1 MKEAPLS
8 CQDPVAL
15 RELYLSTRRR
25 TETLTSTLYP
35 EDFVVQTME
44 CMSPPRW
51 HLGHTCWFFE
61 MAFAQVWPAYQ
72 PFRSEFHWYFN
83 SYYDRFGRR
92 IERTLR
98 GTRSRPTVDETLLYR
113 RFVDEAVC
121 LYLDG
126 APGVST
132 TAEGLELIRL
142 GIEHEIQHQE
152 LLVYDIKNLL
162 LDTFVVPPQLL
173 GGRNRSPTTRES
185 QRVSNRSE
193 SKPSPERGP
202 DRFVSFDAGVFEM
215 GSRAPDQSLF
225 CFDNE
230 TPRHRVFNEH
240 FLMATTPVT
249 CAAFAAFI
257 RDGGYEKSQ
266 LWLADGWNF
275 IQREKIRHPLYWEE
289 DEGEY
294 FVRDFF
300 GRHPVSECGDEP
312 VCHVS
317 YYEATAFARWAGAR
331 LPTES
336 EWEQASCSGVQG
348 ALSGQ
353 EIAACIRGSNTLD
366 AGYWR
371 TVAVQELEYGRLPTG
386 LSHFFG
392 NVWEWTSSDYAPYP
406 KYQPTFVE
414 YNDKWMCNQRVLRG
428 GSFATWGAHLR
439 HTYRNFFYPHERWM
453 LSGFRLAKSPA

>member
-1 MKEAPLS
+1 MNEPLHFR
-8 CQDPVAL
+8 QDPAAL
-15 RELYLSTRRR
+15 RDLYLSTRRR

-61 MAFAQVWPAYQ
+61 MAFAQVWPAYK
-72 PFRSEFHWYFN
+72 PFRAEFHWYFN

-92 IERTLR
+92 IERPLR
-98 GTRSRPTVDETLLYR
+98 GTRSRPTVNETLSYR
-113 RFVDEAVC
+113 RFIDEAVC

-126 APGVST
+126 SAGVP
-132 TAEGLELIRL
+132 TAQEGLDLIRL

-162 LDTFVVPPQLL
+162 IDAFEVPPQLFY
-173 GGRNRSPTTRES
+173 GKERSSRGKNTSGIWDISKNRIG
-185 QRVSNRSE
+185 
-193 SKPSPERGP
+193 PERDP
-202 DRFVSFDAGVFEM
+202 DRFVSFEAGIFEM
-215 GSRAPDQSLF
+215 GCRAEDQGLF

-230 TPRHRVFNEH
+230 TPKHRVFNEH
-240 FLMATTPVT
+240 FFMATAPVT

-257 RDGGYEKSQ
+257 RDGGYEQSQ
-266 LWLADGWNF
+266 LWLSDGWNF
-275 IQREKIRHPLYWEE
+275 IQREKIHYPLYWEE
-289 DEGEY
+289 EDGEL

-300 GRHPVSECGDEP
+300 GRHAVSDCGDEP

-317 YYEATAFARWAGAR
+317 YYEAAAFARWAGAR

-336 EWEQASCSGVQG
+336 EWEQASCSGLQG
-348 ALSGQ
+348 NLTEKELEAT
-353 EIAACIRGSNTLD
+353 IRNSNTLD

-371 TVAVQELEYGRLPTG
+371 TVSVQDLEGGRLPTG
-386 LSHFFG
+386 LWQLFG

-406 KYQPTFVE
+406 GYQTTFVE
-414 YNDKWMCNQRVLRG
+414 YNDKWMCNQRVLKG
-428 GSFATWGAHLR
+428 GSFATWSAHLR

-453 LSGFRLAKSPA
+453 LAGFRLAKSTV